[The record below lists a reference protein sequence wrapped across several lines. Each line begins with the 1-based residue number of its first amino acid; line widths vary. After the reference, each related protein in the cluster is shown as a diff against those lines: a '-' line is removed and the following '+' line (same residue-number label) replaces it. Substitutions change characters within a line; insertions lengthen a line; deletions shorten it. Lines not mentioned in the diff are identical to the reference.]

1 MPVSA
6 SGVVGRSRLRRVLLP
21 VKPYGKRDRIAA
33 ALCNWIL
40 RHVASER
47 YRKMVDGSV
56 RYGLA
61 AAKRDESADPRLPWA
76 RGTYVQPEVGL
87 PEGYDPPSAA
97 LQPLIDDMRRTGGE
111 PSAEDISWAQRALGG
126 D

>member
-1 MPVSA
+1 M
-6 SGVVGRSRLRRVLLP
+6 
-21 VKPYGKRDRIAA
+21 KPYGKRDRIAA

-56 RYGLA
+56 RYGLEA
-61 AAKRDESADPRLPWA
+61 AARNEGEWRPRPPWA

-87 PEGYDPPSAA
+87 PEGYKLPSAS

-111 PSAEDISWAQRALGG
+111 PSAGDVSWAQRDLGG
-126 D
+126 A